1 VKIPVTGR
9 KEKTIMSLYTIVLF
23 VHIIGAIGY
32 FLSIGTW
39 LFILVGLR
47 RARHVEEVRA
57 LMHVNDLSG
66 PLGAGSAVVLLA
78 AGLYL
83 ALSAWSLLTGWILVA
98 LISLLL
104 IVPINAA
111 LLAPR
116 RSALLKQLA
125 REASDGAISLAL
137 KQHIHDPV
145 LLRTLQTV
153 VALLLGI
160 VFLMT
165 TKPDL
170 GGSLI
175 VMAVAL
181 VLGLLSSLL
190 VSRRRRPSQQ
200 EQEVANQSV
209 QENMSAG

>member
-1 VKIPVTGR
+1 
-9 KEKTIMSLYTIVLF
+9 MSIYTIVLF

-32 FLSIGTW
+32 FLSIGSW

-47 RARHVEEVRA
+47 RAQRVEEVRA

-66 PLGAGSAVVLLA
+66 PFGDGSGLVLLI

-83 ALSAWSLLTGWILVA
+83 ALSAWSLLTSWILVA
-98 LISLLL
+98 LISLIL
-104 IVPINAA
+104 ILSTNAA
-111 LLAPR
+111 LIGPR
-116 RSALLKQLA
+116 RSALVKQLERSA
-125 REASDGAISLAL
+125 PEGEISLAL
-137 KQHIHDPV
+137 SQHIHDPV
-145 LLRTLQTV
+145 LWATSQTTAV
-153 VALLLGI
+153 LLLGI

-190 VSRRRRPSQQ
+190 VSRRRRTPL
-200 EQEVANQSV
+200 QEVADQRV
-209 QENMSAG
+209 QDNVSAS